1 MDDDRTPYSHC
12 LPLVYVWLFYHSMEQ
27 YYPNLKSL
35 GVSSVPELLQMT
47 EEDVAS
53 DEAFRR

>member
-1 MDDDRTPYSHC
+1 MTVCPFRSHS
-12 LPLVYVWLFYHSMEQ
+12 PLVYVWLFYHSMEQ

>member
-1 MDDDRTPYSHC
+1 MCSN
-12 LPLVYVWLFYHSMEQ
+12 LVYVWLFYHSMEQ
-27 YYPNLKSL
+27 YDPNLKSL

-53 DEAFRR
+53 EEVCVR